1 MKFLIIGILTLFTAD
16 AAAKKLVVLRDLPL
30 EQMESGNV
38 GGWGFDQR
46 KPGRVGKWK
55 GAAHGCDI
63 LGSSEKLDVLP
74 AGTYQI
80 TDESSGR
87 ADMWY
92 GQHWRMWMSQGRGA
106 QVNLSVHCHKARG
119 IFSATP
125 TATSPMAVADAP
137 APTIAA
143 IDSPVAPAASAA
155 TSAPA
160 EPTAPRFDVDTLDN
174 PTPAYPALSRRLGE
188 QGQVLLQVDVGTD
201 GRAHEVAVNRSSGYP
216 RLDHAALE
224 TVRRWTFIP
233 ARLGR
238 LAIAASVLVPI
249 SFSLKE

>member
-1 MKFLIIGILTLFTAD
+1 MITPTIVAPSFRLMLVTSVHLVLLVWLWQSLPATVRAPLVLQMRMISAEPEASVASPRVPSAPGPAWPHRAHPAD
-16 AAAKKLVVLRDLPL
+16 DRRGAVLREPP
-30 EQMESGNV
+30 V
-38 GGWGFDQR
+38 
-46 KPGRVGKWK
+46 
-55 GAAHGCDI
+55 A
-63 LGSSEKLDVLP
+63 VLP
-74 AGTYQI
+74 APT
-80 TDESSGR
+80 SR
-87 ADMWY
+87 PVA
-92 GQHWRMWMSQGRGA
+92 A
-106 QVNLSVHCHKARG
+106 Q
-119 IFSATP
+119 P
-125 TATSPMAVADAP
+125 TNHSPAAVADA
-137 APTIAA
+137 ALTGNAA

-174 PTPAYPALSRRLGE
+174 PTPVYPALSRRLGE

>member
-1 MKFLIIGILTLFTAD
+1 
-16 AAAKKLVVLRDLPL
+16 
-30 EQMESGNV
+30 
-38 GGWGFDQR
+38 
-46 KPGRVGKWK
+46 
-55 GAAHGCDI
+55 
-63 LGSSEKLDVLP
+63 
-74 AGTYQI
+74 
-80 TDESSGR
+80 
-87 ADMWY
+87 
-92 GQHWRMWMSQGRGA
+92 
-106 QVNLSVHCHKARG
+106 
-119 IFSATP
+119 
-125 TATSPMAVADAP
+125 MAVADAP

-174 PTPAYPALSRRLGE
+174 PTPVYPALSRRLGE
-188 QGQVLLQVDVGTD
+188 QGQVLLQVEVGTD
-201 GRAHEVAVNRSSGYP
+201 GRAHKVAVKRSSGYP

-233 ARLGR
+233 ARLSR

>member
-1 MKFLIIGILTLFTAD
+1 MITPTIVAPSFRLM
-16 AAAKKLVVLRDLPL
+16 LVTSVHLVLLVWLWQSLPATVRAPL
-30 EQMESGNV
+30 VLQMRMISAEPEASV
-38 GGWGFDQR
+38 AS
-46 KPGRVGKWK
+46 PRVLS
-55 GAAHGCDI
+55 A
-63 LGSSEKLDVLP
+63 VLP
-74 AGTYQI
+74 APTSRPAVAPVAPL
-80 TDESSGR
+80 T
-87 ADMWY
+87 
-92 GQHWRMWMSQGRGA
+92 
-106 QVNLSVHCHKARG
+106 
-119 IFSATP
+119 TPP